1 MSHRHWHR
9 LPRCDAGYQPGMAL
23 GAGPCQC
30 SSGCRA
36 AWVRLRVLGRLGAL
50 VLPGVLSCS
59 PVGGLPPRCGA
70 ASEYCQCNVKEM
82 APSCA
87 EMTCVASSTYQS
99 DTIN

>member
-1 MSHRHWHR
+1 MSHRHCTGGCHGVMLGTNQAWPWV
-9 LPRCDAGYQPGMAL
+9 LGPVSAAL
-23 GAGPCQC
+23 GAGPRGCG
-30 SSGCRA
+30 SGCWA
-36 AWVRLRVLGRLGAL
+36 AL
-50 VLPGVLSCS
+50 VLPEVLSCS